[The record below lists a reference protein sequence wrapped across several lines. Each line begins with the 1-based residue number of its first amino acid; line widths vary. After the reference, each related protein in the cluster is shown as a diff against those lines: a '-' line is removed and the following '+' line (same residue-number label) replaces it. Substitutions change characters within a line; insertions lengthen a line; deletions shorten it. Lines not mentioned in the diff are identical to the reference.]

1 MVRHKNFVYRFGQLV
16 AALLLVFMAVNA
28 RADSARFQQ
37 YQYDGAGN
45 LVGVSSVVLTG
56 APVVDSLTPNQVRQ
70 NTSLLVTVSGNNL
83 LGLQVSSASAAL
95 TATAVSDELTSAV
108 FELTIPLGTAAGNY
122 SLEFTTT
129 LGSAS
134 ADITVIAGVP
144 PQLLVTPDPLLLSAG
159 GGPLAVAVALSG
171 VDNFAHE
178 LIVTTDDAAV
188 ATVSGTLTIP
198 VGSTEAVG
206 VLLITPVDFGSTT
219 LVVSAP
225 LLSEVRLP
233 VYVTEP
239 FAGVATPVSAPL
251 GVALTIDEPLSGSVV
266 PVSAAL
272 GVALTID
279 EPLSGSVVPVSAAL
293 GVALTIDE
301 PLSGSVVPVSAALG
315 VALTID
321 EPLSG
326 SVVPVS
332 AALGVALTID
342 EPLSGSVVP
351 VTQPL
356 GVHVGPLVD
365 SLLPVVLTIGVNDQ
379 LTLMGENLDL
389 VTAVRFEPE
398 DPEITFGVPAVNP
411 AGTQLDVT
419 VNVGASATP
428 AIRVLFL
435 DGGFGSVPLQT
446 AIEIIP

>member
-1 MVRHKNFVYRFGQLV
+1 MVRHTNFVYRFGQLV

-70 NTSLLVTVSGNNL
+70 NTRLLVTVSGNNL
-83 LGLQVSSASAAL
+83 LGLEVSSASAAL
-95 TATAVSDELTSAV
+95 TATAVSAELTSAV
-108 FELTIPLGTAAGNY
+108 FGLTVPLGTAAGNY

-144 PQLLVTPDPLLLSAG
+144 PQLLVAPDPLLLSAG
-159 GGPLAVAVALSG
+159 GGPLAVEVALSG

-188 ATVSGTLTIP
+188 ATVSGSLTIP

-206 VLLITPVDFGSTT
+206 ALLITPVAFGSTT

-225 LLSEVRLP
+225 LLSEIRLP

-266 PVSAAL
+266 PVSPAL

-279 EPLSGSVVPVSAAL
+279 EPLSGSVVPVSPAL

-301 PLSGSVVPVSAALG
+301 PLSGSVVPVS
-315 VALTID
+315 
-321 EPLSG
+321 P
-326 SVVPVS
+326 
-332 AALGVALTID
+332 ALGVALTID

-365 SLLPVVLTIGVNDQ
+365 SLLPVTLTVGVNDQ
-379 LTLMGENLDL
+379 LTLVGENLDL

-398 DPEITFGVPAVNP
+398 DPEITFGVPVVNP

-428 AIRVLFL
+428 AIRVLFV

-446 AIEIIP
+446 AIEITP